1 MSSERRLH
9 PLSFLFAIGA
19 RLKDFALPLILVLF
33 TAGRSGIQ
41 TWQLWLLLFLI
52 PTAVVAIGRTLTFR
66 YRFDEHEL
74 VIRTG
79 LFFRNE
85 RHVPYARIQNV
96 DGVQTVFH
104 RLLKVMDVKVQTAG
118 GNEPEATMSVL
129 PAAAFDEMRL
139 KVVEGRRQASLSGAD
154 IVETASAPRIDEMA
168 HQGRTL
174 LKLSPR
180 DLLTYGFV
188 EGRGMVVLAAI
199 FGLFWEF
206 DMADRFMP
214 DWDFLDREVLK
225 DEQRPR
231 RPGGGVFRELYRA
244 ANARAGYLFESL
256 FAAVAAVLVLLI
268 AVRLLSML
276 WAAIRLHGFVLTR
289 EGENLRTEY
298 GLFTHIAATIPI
310 GRIQTLTL
318 REGPL
323 HRLVG
328 RMSARV
334 DTAGGQ
340 AGENAPPDRQWLAP
354 IARRAQMPGLIA
366 EIMPALTLET
376 LEWRPVHQRAV
387 RRMLRESLVVA
398 AVASAISANLIGWKA
413 LLLFAALVPIAVVHA
428 RRGAGAMG
436 WALTDELVAFKSGW
450 LWRSVTIAPLAR
462 VQAVAFRE
470 SPFDRRHHM
479 ASVRVDTA
487 GSGDLSHRIAIPYLG
502 REIASSLSRQLA
514 HEAALRR
521 FRWS

>member
-19 RLKDFALPLILVLF
+19 RLKDFALPLVLVIF

-52 PTAVVAIGRTLTFR
+52 PTAIVAIGRTLTFR

-79 LFFRNE
+79 LIFRNE
-85 RHVPYARIQNV
+85 RHVPYSRIQNV

-129 PAAAFDEMRL
+129 PVAAFDEMRQ
-139 KVVEGRRQASLSGAD
+139 KVVEGRRRASLAGAD
-154 IVETASAPRIDEMA
+154 TAEAASSPGVEASTRP
-168 HQGRTL
+168 GRTL

-199 FGLFWEF
+199 FGLFWEY

-214 DWDFLDREVLK
+214 DWDVFDREVLK

-231 RPGGGVFRELYRA
+231 RPGGGVFRELIRA
-244 ANARAGYLFESL
+244 ANARAGSLFESL
-256 FAAVAAVLVLLI
+256 IAAAAAVVVLLI

-276 WAAIRLHGFVLTR
+276 WAALRLHGFVLTR
-289 EGENLRTEY
+289 EGDNLRTEY
-298 GLFTHIAATIPI
+298 GLLTHVAATIPI

-354 IARRAQMPGLIA
+354 IARRAEMPLLIA
-366 EIMPALTLET
+366 EIMPALSIDA
-376 LEWRPVHQRAV
+376 LEWQPVHQRAS
-387 RRMLRESLVVA
+387 RRILRESLVVA
-398 AVASAISANLIGWKA
+398 AIGTALSANVIGWKA
-413 LLLFAALVPIAVVHA
+413 LLLFAALVPVSAVHA
-428 RRGAGAMG
+428 RRSAKAMG
-436 WALTDELVAFKSGW
+436 WALTDELVAFRSGW

-470 SPFDRRHHM
+470 SPFDRRNQM

-487 GSGDLSHRIAIPYLG
+487 GAGDLSHRVAIPYLG
-502 REIASSLSRQLA
+502 REIASGLSRRLA
-514 HEAALRR
+514 HEAAVRR

>member
-9 PLSFLFAIGA
+9 ALSFVFAIGA
-19 RLKDFALPLILVLF
+19 RLKDFALPLVFVLF
-33 TAGRSGIQ
+33 TAGRAGVQ
-41 TWQLWLLLFLI
+41 TWHLWLLFLI
-52 PTAVVAIGRTLTFR
+52 VPTAVVAIGRTLTFR

-79 LFFRNE
+79 LIFRNE
-85 RHVPYARIQNV
+85 RHVPYSRIQNV

-129 PAAAFDEMRL
+129 PLAAFEEMRL
-139 KVVEGRRQASLSGAD
+139 KVVEGRRRANVAGGDA
-154 IVETASAPRIDEMA
+154 VAEAAPGTAEAPA
-168 HQGRTL
+168 AGRTL

-206 DMADRFMP
+206 SFADRFMP
-214 DWDFLDREVLK
+214 DWNFLDREVLS

-231 RPGGGVFRELYRA
+231 RSSGGVFRELYRA

-256 FAAVAAVLVLLI
+256 FAAAAAVLVLLI
-268 AVRLLSML
+268 AVRVLSML

-298 GLFTHIAATIPI
+298 GLFTHVAATIPI
-310 GRIQTLTL
+310 GRIQTLTF

-354 IARRAQMPGLIA
+354 IARRAEMPALVA
-366 EIMPALTLET
+366 QIMPALALDA
-376 LEWRPVHQRAV
+376 LEWRPVHERAF
-387 RRMLRESLVVA
+387 RRMFRESLVVA
-398 AVASAISANLIGWKA
+398 AIGSALSANLIGWNS
-413 LLLFAALVPIAVVHA
+413 LLLFAALVPISMVHA
-428 RRGAGAMG
+428 RRGARAMG
-436 WALTDELVAFKSGW
+436 WALTDELVAFRSGW
-450 LWRSVTIAPLAR
+450 LWRSVTVAPLAR

-470 SPFDRRHHM
+470 SPFDRRHNM

-487 GSGDLSHRIAIPYLG
+487 GAGDLAHRIAIPYLG
-502 REIASSLSRQLA
+502 REIATGLSRQLA
-514 HEAALRR
+514 HEAAVRR